1 MKYNAFISYSHAAD
15 GRMAPALQSA
25 LERFAKPWYKLRN
38 LNVFRDEASLSVSPH
53 LWSNI
58 QKALDDSE
66 YLIYMASPE
75 SANSKWVN
83 KEIKYWLEVKSI
95 DTLLIVLSD
104 GHLNW
109 ENDDKISNQ
118 GINSLPPT
126 LVGVFNEE
134 PFYVDLR
141 DMRSESDL
149 SIKNPIFKKDVLK
162 LAAQLHGKAPKDLA
176 SEEVS
181 AHRKMIWTR
190 NIAALFLVSL
200 MVYSFLSTKSALNS
214 SEENMQLLKVN
225 NINDSIIVKTNSE
238 LEKKMLEKKIV
249 DDSLRIKDDSLKS
262 AQEQRRLSDKLAN
275 TQTKLKK
282 QAEEFARRAE
292 LSEQES
298 RKSRMIAQLHI
309 RNSEAKW
316 SLLDTF
322 RMHGI
327 NAADSY
333 RIIKLFEQKE
343 RDSGTTIFYT
353 TQDFRIEKYKD
364 SPIYKIKLLNRNS
377 IVISAIDSVRLDL
390 SKD

>member
-316 SLLDTF
+316 SLLDTL

-327 NAADSY
+327 NADDSY
-333 RIIKLFEQKE
+333 IIIKLFEQKE

>member
-249 DDSLRIKDDSLKS
+249 DDSLRIKDDSFKS

-316 SLLDTF
+316 SLLDTL

-327 NAADSY
+327 NADDSY

>member
-316 SLLDTF
+316 SLLDTL

-327 NAADSY
+327 NADDSY

>member
-190 NIAALFLVSL
+190 NIAALFLG
-200 MVYSFLSTKSALNS
+200 F
-214 SEENMQLLKVN
+214 
-225 NINDSIIVKTNSE
+225 IN
-238 LEKKMLEKKIV
+238 
-249 DDSLRIKDDSLKS
+249 
-262 AQEQRRLSDKLAN
+262 
-275 TQTKLKK
+275 
-282 QAEEFARRAE
+282 
-292 LSEQES
+292 
-298 RKSRMIAQLHI
+298 
-309 RNSEAKW
+309 
-316 SLLDTF
+316 
-322 RMHGI
+322 G
-327 NAADSY
+327 
-333 RIIKLFEQKE
+333 LF
-343 RDSGTTIFYT
+343 IFEY
-353 TQDFRIEKYKD
+353 
-364 SPIYKIKLLNRNS
+364 
-377 IVISAIDSVRLDL
+377 
-390 SKD
+390 

>member
-109 ENDDKISNQ
+109 EINDKISNQ

-316 SLLDTF
+316 SLLDTL

-327 NAADSY
+327 NADDSY
-333 RIIKLFEQKE
+333 IIIKLFEQKE

>member
-1 MKYNAFISYSHAAD
+1 
-15 GRMAPALQSA
+15 
-25 LERFAKPWYKLRN
+25 
-38 LNVFRDEASLSVSPH
+38 
-53 LWSNI
+53 
-58 QKALDDSE
+58 
-66 YLIYMASPE
+66 
-75 SANSKWVN
+75 
-83 KEIKYWLEVKSI
+83 
-95 DTLLIVLSD
+95 
-104 GHLNW
+104 
-109 ENDDKISNQ
+109 
-118 GINSLPPT
+118 
-126 LVGVFNEE
+126 
-134 PFYVDLR
+134 
-141 DMRSESDL
+141 
-149 SIKNPIFKKDVLK
+149 
-162 LAAQLHGKAPKDLA
+162 
-176 SEEVS
+176 
-181 AHRKMIWTR
+181 
-190 NIAALFLVSL
+190 

-316 SLLDTF
+316 SLLDTL

-327 NAADSY
+327 NADDSY

>member
-109 ENDDKISNQ
+109 EINDKISNQ

-316 SLLDTF
+316 SLLDTL

-327 NAADSY
+327 NADDSY

>member
-249 DDSLRIKDDSLKS
+249 DDSLRIKDDSFKS

-327 NAADSY
+327 NADDSY

>member
-327 NAADSY
+327 NADDSY